1 MLSCRHQHRLILSS
15 CYDSIAQEYVT
26 LWKKDVFEI
35 LLRSELIAYARCWV
49 DALEDFVSES
59 QLCSVHFVQHKI
71 PP

>member
-1 MLSCRHQHRLILSS
+1 M
-15 CYDSIAQEYVT
+15 
-26 LWKKDVFEI
+26 KKDVFEI

-59 QLCSVHFVQHKI
+59 QLCSVHFVQHNI